1 MHNYVLKT
9 EDFDLTIGLPPM
21 MVDGCDG
28 KVILESNSQ
37 LTVSCPLNFHFYPF
51 DQQVLNTCHNSQ
63 VQVYLHTPSSRF
75 VS

>member
-21 MVDGCDG
+21 TVDGCDG
-28 KVILESNSQ
+28 KVILESSSQ

-51 DQQVLNTCHNSQ
+51 DQQV
-63 VQVYLHTPSSRF
+63 
-75 VS
+75 